1 MWFRRHTRPLLRSL
15 QLKHVV
21 YWKGKVV
28 SGYGVDGYGM
38 IY

>member
-1 MWFRRHTRPLLRSL
+1 MLSRRHTRPLLSSV

-21 YWKGKVV
+21 SWEGKMV